1 MWQGSHHSARES
13 FVDHIGVLGKVTVS
27 AEKSYGIGYS
37 LDWQTLI
44 MFQLPYGVEVSD
56 HCRELIL
63 ALLQRDPEKRI
74 SFQELF
80 VHPFLDLE
88 HMPSKQCLPKAVSN
102 RLINT
107 VFQILFTPIF
117 TWLFFCNCKTLKVI
131 FNVSYINPQKT
142 DLFNM
147 CALLI
152 HIISFEHVFFVQN
165 FRF

>member
-1 MWQGSHHSARES
+1 
-13 FVDHIGVLGKVTVS
+13 
-27 AEKSYGIGYS
+27 
-37 LDWQTLI
+37 

-102 RLINT
+102 RLSLC
-107 VFQILFTPIF
+107 FKSSSLLFS
-117 TWLFFCNCKTLKVI
+117 LDYFFCNARRSKLS

-142 DLFNM
+142 DLFNR